1 MRKDKVDLRTY
12 RQVFPFAVNVDE
24 STTTIEFRERWEK
37 RVVLTMTDWQVAY
50 LVKQLAKLPQKRA
63 EALKRLRDDFAKASA
78 DAAEARP

>member
-1 MRKDKVDLRTY
+1 MDLRTY
-12 RQVFPFAVNVDE
+12 RQVYPSAVNVDE

-63 EALKRLRDDFAKASA
+63 EHLDRLRGDFAIAN
-78 DAAEARP
+78 AEAAGVKP